1 MPSQYRFNPPKQA
14 KSIVEGVEQQPRFD
28 IRWRFDFANKPMR
41 AGMWSQSSKNPADM
55 AAFVN
60 KDGLVL
66 ASIEARN
73 FYTQEQFLIAECEGQ
88 DFVNFKWCAERH
100 QVVSG
105 TGLYSFANWHNLVGL
120 TLVTRDV
127 ELTVYFDG
135 TSQIVKRTEED
146 KKFHYE
152 CFGR

>member
-1 MPSQYRFNPPKQA
+1 MSNQFQILPIKYPKT
-14 KSIVEGVEQQPRFD
+14 IVEGVEQPPRFEL
-28 IRWRFDFANKPMR
+28 RWRFDFAQKKTK
-41 AGMWSQSSKNPADM
+41 AGMWSKPAISQADM

-60 KDGLVL
+60 KEGLVR
-66 ASIEARN
+66 ACIEAKN
-73 FYTQEQFLIAECEGQ
+73 FYTQEQFVIAECDGQ

-120 TLVTRDV
+120 MLVTRDV
-127 ELTVYFDG
+127 EVTIYFDG
-135 TSQIVKRTEED
+135 SSQVVNRTEED

-152 CFGR
+152 SFGR